1 MIDDPIF
8 YAAAL
13 PAVFL
18 MGLSKGG
25 FAGIS
30 VLSMPLMALVMP
42 PLEAAAIMLPILM
55 AQDVV
60 SVITYRRNF
69 NREILYILLAGAL
82 AGIGLGVVLAAHVSN
97 ALIEFIVGAIAA
109 SFVLFTWARRMRPTS
124 EKAREPGPAAGL
136 FWGMC
141 AGFTSFIANAGAPP
155 FQVYVLPRRL
165 PPQTYAGTGTM
176 FFATINL
183 IKFFAFGLLGQVSLG
198 HLEMSAIL
206 LPPLDKHG
214 VADRRPRHDMR
225 RKRRCGLEL
234 GEHSAQVERR
244 MFAIEQQSVEARS
257 GADFRAVS
265 IRHGQPKADLPFA
278 VPERR
283 PERIGHGFRWHS
295 EPPTA
300 RGMTLSPMT

>member
-1 MIDDPIF
+1 MIDDPWF

-30 VLSMPLMALVMP
+30 TLSMPLMALVLP

-60 SVITYRRNF
+60 SVITYRRDF
-69 NREILYILLAGAL
+69 NKEIVLILLAGAVV
-82 AGIGLGVVLAAHVSN
+82 GIGLGVVLAAHVSN
-97 ALIEFIVGAIAA
+97 ALIEFIVGLIAA
-109 SFVLFTWARRMRPTS
+109 GFVVHTWLRRGRLGLDAAR
-124 EKAREPGPAAGL
+124 KKPALASGL
-136 FWGMC
+136 FWGAC

-165 PPQTYAGTGTM
+165 APQTYAGTGTM

-198 HLEMSAIL
+198 HLLISAVL
-206 LPPLDKHG
+206 LPPAIASTYVGIWLVRRVESDRFYAIVYALTLAVG
-214 VADRRPRHDMR
+214 VYLVWV
-225 RKRRCGLEL
+225 G
-234 GEHSAQVERR
+234 G
-244 MFAIEQQSVEARS
+244 
-257 GADFRAVS
+257 
-265 IRHGQPKADLPFA
+265 KALLNF
-278 VPERR
+278 
-283 PERIGHGFRWHS
+283 
-295 EPPTA
+295 
-300 RGMTLSPMT
+300 